1 MKKQIF
7 TLITALF
14 AQVAISDTVILDE
27 IAVVVDD
34 DVIMESEV
42 DARRRAV
49 VGQLKGQ
56 NQPLPPENIM
66 REQII
71 ERLIIESIQLQMANR
86 AGVRVSD
93 EELNNALASVAA
105 QNNMTLAQ
113 FSREI
118 EKDGISYL
126 EMRDQIR
133 REIAITRIQ
142 QGIMRNRIQIT
153 EQEVNNF
160 LESDMGKIV
169 TADEYRLAHIL
180 LPFSENA
187 DGDEISKV
195 KSDAEALIE
204 ELYAGASFRSLA
216 IERSTASDALE
227 GGDLGWRKAVQLP
240 TMFSDIAADMEVGDI
255 RGPIR
260 SGSGYHVVTLLD
272 KRGAKTEGRVEQT
285 RTRHVLIT
293 PSEIMSEFEAREF
306 AETLREEIVNGRPF
320 EEIAKLHSDD
330 PGSAL
335 SGGDLG
341 WNPEGTFVP
350 EFEAQIR
357 ATSIDEISPVF
368 RSQHGFHFLEV
379 TGHRIEDMSKEF
391 LMRQAANF
399 LRNQKRDEELE
410 AWMREIREEAFVEI
424 RS

>member
-1 MKKQIF
+1 MKK
-7 TLITALF
+7 LISIISLALF
-14 AQVAISDTVILDE
+14 SQMVLADTVVLDE

-34 DVIMESEV
+34 DVIMASEV
-42 DARRRAV
+42 EARRRAV

-56 NQPLPPENIM
+56 NQRIPPEDIM
-66 REQII
+66 RNQII
-71 ERLIIESIQLQMANR
+71 ERLIIESLQLQMAQR
-86 AGVRVSD
+86 AGIRISD
-93 EELNNALASVAA
+93 EELNSALSRVAA

-113 FSREI
+113 FSVEI

-126 EMRDQIR
+126 EMRDQLR
-133 REIAITRIQ
+133 RDIAINRIQ

-180 LPFSENA
+180 LPFAEGA
-187 DGDEISKV
+187 DSDEISQV
-195 KSDAEALIE
+195 KADAEALIE
-204 ELYAGASFRSLA
+204 ELSDGANFRSLA
-216 IERSTASDALE
+216 IERSTAADALE
-227 GGDLGWRKAVQLP
+227 GGDLGWRKTVQLP
-240 TMFSDIAADMEVGDI
+240 TMFSDIAPEMEIGDI

-285 RTRHVLIT
+285 KTRHVLIT
-293 PSEIMSEFEAREF
+293 PSEIMTEQEAKEF
-306 AETLREEIVNGRPF
+306 AESLRDEVINGRPF
-320 EEIAKLHSDD
+320 DEIAKLHSDD

-341 WNPEGTFVP
+341 WNTEGTFVP
-350 EFEAQIR
+350 EFEAHIKS
-357 ATSIDEISPVF
+357 TEIDAISPVF

-379 TGHRIEDMSKEF
+379 TGHRIEDMSQEF

-410 AWMREIREEAFVEI
+410 SWIREIREEAFVEI